1 MDSVGWET
9 MTVQY
14 LGKYRIFRLK
24 PFVLILHTMQ
34 WPVRTKSKHI
44 KGRSGHCV
52 GWLVGEVFPSE
63 RSGPGV
69 KFSEKN
75 VKKKIII
82 TTTTNIPNGHLQDW
96 SSPNDP
102 ASQRP
107 PKT

>member
-1 MDSVGWET
+1 M
-9 MTVQY
+9 
-14 LGKYRIFRLK
+14 
-24 PFVLILHTMQ
+24 
-34 WPVRTKSKHI
+34 
-44 KGRSGHCV
+44 
-52 GWLVGEVFPSE
+52 VGEVFPSE
-63 RSGPGV
+63 RSGLGV

-75 VKKKIII
+75 MKKKIII